1 MISRDTWIKGNETPQ
16 VPGEI
21 PAEMPEEVPDEAPNE
36 IPDEAP
42 GEAPDNKPD
51 EMPDET
57 PDELPPETPDET
69 PARASGILL
78 DEHGSLTL
86 AEISSA
92 CAVEAGYIV
101 ELVDEGL
108 ITPEIAPGS
117 QEPRKPQSWRF
128 SGMHL
133 RHVRIASHLQGDL
146 GVNLSGAA
154 LAMQLLDEVEAL
166 RRRLNAMGQREQ

>member
-1 MISRDTWIKGNETPQ
+1 MISKDTWIKGNEVPQ
-16 VPGEI
+16 VPGEV
-21 PAEMPEEVPDEAPNE
+21 PEVTPEEVPDEAPNE

-51 EMPDET
+51 EMPEGT
-57 PDELPPETPDET
+57 PDELPPDTPDKM
-69 PARASGILL
+69 PDKASGIIL
-78 DEHGSLTL
+78 DEQGSLTL

-101 ELVDEGL
+101 ELVEEGV
-108 ITPEIAPGS
+108 ITPEVAPEN
-117 QEPRKPQSWRF
+117 QESREPQSWRF

-146 GVNLSGAA
+146 GVNLPGAA
-154 LAMQLLDEVEAL
+154 LAMQLLDEVEVL
-166 RRRLNAMGQREQ
+166 RRRLHAMRQWEQ